1 MNKGIFSLIEEFTA
15 LVDSMLV
22 WILRSKLAK
31 RVMRSRTSAYG
42 SNDVVIVLV
51 IVLGVSRRGGGVV
64 CVGSQYRTSHV
75 HVSLARIFLLRDDSR
90 GLFSNAECV
99 VVAKLAFLV
108 KNGIQISFIYYLL
121 QYRIS

>member
-75 HVSLARIFLLRDDSR
+75 SLARNFLLRDDSR

-108 KNGIQISFIYYLL
+108 KNGIQISFIYSLL